1 MLLIAKNGE
10 FPLFYINYEYFQLN
24 LIKINIFKNE
34 SLNKSIIFSHE
45 FKNNSLVL
53 NVNVS
58 I

>member
-10 FPLFYINYEYFQLN
+10 FPLFCINYEYFQLN
-24 LIKINIFKNE
+24 LIKINIFKSE

-45 FKNNSLVL
+45 FENNSLVL